1 MNSNLGSQQN
11 NYSKNKLNLKD
22 DTDMENINQ
31 SDLLIFLQFYF
42 SNAYKNINK
51 ILTDKVIMNDS
62 EIYKITS
69 SFNFWLNFSLNFK
82 DNSFVNL
89 LLNKNDDR
97 AKFCKTKL
105 IEIIKIIVKF
115 LYDNLNSEEAF
126 NKMMKNHYHKLYE
139 LLLKL
144 KDIIDNVYNSD
155 LRDEIFINSNEENLN
170 YKEETNKNEKEVQ
183 PKFQQKEI
191 NEEKFEKLKF
201 PQMADNTNTINE
213 KSQFNNNMVDIEN
226 LNNIV
231 KNNNINIMN
240 INKEKGEQNNYI
252 NLNLSNNI
260 IQENTQNIQN
270 IEPSILNTSQQ
281 NEINN
286 NNFIN
291 NECEKNNNIIISQEI
306 INDNNISN
314 NDLNNSISNLLPFKV
329 DSPILDY
336 IEINKLFYNFTYFT
350 NFNLSYFQVVFYEKV
365 GYAFLN
371 YNGDFL
377 WADEF
382 TSCVLFEE
390 ENIKKLNLFNIM
402 TDFSKYILK
411 KKYKD
416 HFFDFKDENNRLRV
430 FTYTIDGAKINEQDN
445 KKKGE
450 KLFDELSKIKTLVS
464 RASPVLLNSKGET
477 YIACI
482 FLETK
487 FSIYR
492 QNFDFFYWKSDWN
505 NK

>member
-144 KDIIDNVYNSD
+144 KDIIDNAYNSD

-183 PKFQQKEI
+183 PK
-191 NEEKFEKLKF
+191 
-201 PQMADNTNTINE
+201 
-213 KSQFNNNMVDIEN
+213 
-226 LNNIV
+226 
-231 KNNNINIMN
+231 
-240 INKEKGEQNNYI
+240 
-252 NLNLSNNI
+252 
-260 IQENTQNIQN
+260 
-270 IEPSILNTSQQ
+270 
-281 NEINN
+281 
-286 NNFIN
+286 
-291 NECEKNNNIIISQEI
+291 
-306 INDNNISN
+306 
-314 NDLNNSISNLLPFKV
+314 
-329 DSPILDY
+329 
-336 IEINKLFYNFTYFT
+336 
-350 NFNLSYFQVVFYEKV
+350 
-365 GYAFLN
+365 
-371 YNGDFL
+371 
-377 WADEF
+377 
-382 TSCVLFEE
+382 
-390 ENIKKLNLFNIM
+390 
-402 TDFSKYILK
+402 
-411 KKYKD
+411 
-416 HFFDFKDENNRLRV
+416 
-430 FTYTIDGAKINEQDN
+430 
-445 KKKGE
+445 
-450 KLFDELSKIKTLVS
+450 
-464 RASPVLLNSKGET
+464 
-477 YIACI
+477 
-482 FLETK
+482 
-487 FSIYR
+487 
-492 QNFDFFYWKSDWN
+492 
-505 NK
+505 